1 MKQITGKKGGKGG
14 GGGGRTPVEARDSLR
29 SLSYAKFI
37 DVISCGE
44 INGPVDGLKSVYFGD
59 IPLQDE
65 NGNFNFKNVA
75 IEYRTGTVKQPPSEI
90 CETTEVTTDINTEVK
105 KNKPIIR
112 SITAPEADI
121 ARVTITVPGLSHQ
134 NKSNGDIN
142 GTKVELQ
149 VEYQANG
156 SQWVDAGKIV
166 IDGKTT
172 SSYNREHSFRLTGES
187 PWSVRVTRLTE
198 DSESQ
203 TLQNKTIFSK
213 LTTVFEEKLTYPGV
227 AYVGVQIDAEQ
238 FSSIPARGYHC
249 RGIKLKVPSNYDPIT
264 RLYTGDWDGTFA
276 VKYSN
281 NPVWIYFDLLTNE
294 EYGAGEYI
302 KEDMLDKWSMYQ
314 IAKYC
319 DELVP
324 DGFGGYEPRFTC
336 NAYIQTR
343 QEAIKLLR
351 DLTSVFRAMSYWA
364 SGTQI
369 LVQDSPKEPM
379 YQFNNTNVVDGQFSR
394 SGSNIKTRH
403 NVALVTWNDPKK
415 FYKQSVEYIEDAD
428 AIIKMGYISQTEVV
442 AFGCTSRGQA
452 RRLGKWLL
460 YTEQHESEVVTFS
473 CGQDGAIPV
482 PGEVIQVS
490 DVHRAGERRGG
501 RVKVGSTVSN
511 IILDSAVEITKTA
524 TISIVNEEGKLEQR
538 NITQRGSLTEININP
553 AFTSVTE
560 DSTWIIAN
568 SDIEPELYRVV
579 AVVEGENGTYTISAV
594 NYNPSKFAYIENGE
608 NLAEYDTTNNT
619 LETGVK
625 NVVITDEIYRGRGG
639 SIQTKIVVSYE
650 PATSLTSRYQ
660 VEYRAGNE
668 NWQQLEPTTLTS
680 VDIPN
685 VKDGVQY
692 QIRIRTSNVLGLW
705 SNDNDIET
713 YEPIGKLRPPHD
725 VTNLR
730 HKAIAQEGAFLTWD
744 ISPDIDLEYY
754 EIRKGDTYENS
765 RLVAKIKANEFNLG
779 FIQSGSHK
787 YWLSAVDSSE
797 VRSETPTEIQFTIS
811 SGEVIN
817 LNAEIVGD
825 EVLLTWNETQNNSF
839 STELYEVKKDDEVL
853 ALVKSTS
860 FKFKADFSG
869 DKTFTVTAIDLGGN
883 RSTSAQAQLIIHQ
896 PTQVNISQQVIDN
909 YVMLRWQ
916 SAKATLP
923 IAYYELKKGDTF
935 DNAEFI
941 TNIDG
946 LAFPQ
951 FETVGGLY
959 KYWIVGV
966 DSAGNR
972 GEPQFT
978 HANVTQP
985 PDYILKYDYDS
996 EYNGTKS
1003 GSAKIDNKLYLPI
1016 KSQTWRQHFQSN
1028 NFATPRSQINAG
1040 FPLYLQPTATSGYY
1054 EEEIDYGTVLASS
1067 KISLTPK
1074 VVSTGNYD
1082 ISYRIAV
1089 KRNASD
1095 SWREH
1100 NQASVYETN
1109 FRYLKFRIMVS
1120 NARQPVVIEQLNL
1133 KLDQKQKTDG
1143 GTVQANASDINGTWV
1158 NFSTDFIDASI
1169 PVLTPQSKQ
1178 PLFATSDFK
1187 DEARPKGFYVF
1198 LFDKNGNRVNG
1209 KVGWVVKG
1217 V

>member
-1 MKQITGKKGGKGG
+1 MQITGGKGGKG

-44 INGPVDGLKSVYFGD
+44 ISGPVDGLKSVYFGD

-156 SQWVDAGKIV
+156 SQWIDAGKIV

-490 DVHRAGERRGG
+490 DVHHAGERRGG
-501 RVKVGSTVSN
+501 RVKTGSTVN
-511 IILDSAVEITKTA
+511 QIILDAAVEITKA
-524 TISIVNEEGKLEQR
+524 STISIVNEEGKLEQR

-560 DSTWIIAN
+560 DSTWIIAS

-579 AVVEGENGTYTISAV
+579 AVAEGESGTYTISALS
-594 NYNPSKFAYIENGE
+594 YNPSKFSHIENGE
-608 NLAEYDTTNNT
+608 NLIEYDTTNNT

-625 NVVITDEIYRGRGG
+625 NVVISDEIYRGLGG

-660 VEYRAGNE
+660 VEYRAGND

-685 VKDGVQY
+685 VRDGIAY
-692 QIRIRTSNVLGLW
+692 QIRIKTSNVLGVW
-705 SNDNDIET
+705 SHDDPVTI
-713 YEPIGKLRPPHD
+713 YEPIGKLRPPHN

-730 HKAIAQEGAFLTWD
+730 HKVVTQEGVFLVWD
-744 ISPDIDLEYY
+744 LSPDIDLEYY
-754 EIRKGDTYENS
+754 EIKKGDTYES
-765 RLVAKIKANEFNLG
+765 AQLVAKIKANEFNLG
-779 FIQSGSHK
+779 FIQAGNHK
-787 YWLSAVDSSE
+787 YWLIAVDSSK

-869 DKTFTVTAIDLGGN
+869 NKTFKVTAIDLGEN
-883 RSTSAQAQLIIHQ
+883 RSASAQAQLIIHQ
-896 PTQVNISQQVIDN
+896 PTQVSISQQVIDN

-923 IAYYELKKGDTF
+923 IVYYELKKGDTF
-935 DNAEFI
+935 DTAEFI

-978 HANVTQP
+978 HANVAQP
-985 PDYILKYDYDS
+985 PDYILKYDHNS
-996 EYNGTKS
+996 EYDGVKNGS
-1003 GSAKIDNKLYLPI
+1003 DKIDGKLYLPI
-1016 KSQTWRQHFQSN
+1016 KNETWKQHFQSN
-1028 NFATPRSQINAG
+1028 NFTTPQSQINAG
-1040 FPLYLQPTATSGYY
+1040 FPIYLQPTAISGYY
-1054 EEEIDYGTVLASS
+1054 EEEMDYGTVLASS

-1074 VVSTGNYD
+1074 IVSAGNYD
-1082 ISYRIAV
+1082 ISYYIAV
-1089 KRNASD
+1089 KQNEGD

-1109 FRYLKFRIMVS
+1109 FRYLKFRITVS

-1143 GTVQANASDINGTWV
+1143 GTVQANASDVNGTWV
-1158 NFSTDFIDASI
+1158 SFSTEFIDASI

-1187 DEARPKGFYVF
+1187 DEPRPKGFYVF
-1198 LFDKNGNRVNG
+1198 LFDKNGNRVSG

>member
-1 MKQITGKKGGKGG
+1 MQIVGQKGGKG
-14 GGGGRTPVEARDSLR
+14 GGGGRTPVEAPDSLR
-29 SLSYAKFI
+29 SRSYAKFI

-44 INGPVDGLKSVYFGD
+44 IEGPVNGLQSVYFGD
-59 IPLQDE
+59 VPLQDE
-65 NGNFNFKNVA
+65 NGKFNFNNVA
-75 IEYRTGTVKQPPSEI
+75 IEWRPGNVRQAPSEI
-90 CETTEVTTDINTEVK
+90 CETNEVTTDVNTEIK
-105 KNKPIIR
+105 KNNPITR
-112 SITAPEADI
+112 SIIAQDADI

-166 IDGKTT
+166 ISGKTT
-172 SSYNREHSFRLTGES
+172 TSYNREHSFRLTGEA
-187 PWSVRVTRLTE
+187 PWNIRVTRLTE
-198 DSESQ
+198 DSNSQ

-213 LTTVFEEKLTYPGV
+213 LTTVFEEKLIYPGV

-238 FSSIPARGYHC
+238 FSSIPARGYHS
-249 RGIKLKVPSNYDPIT
+249 RGIRVKVPSNYDPIT
-264 RLYTGDWDGTFA
+264 RLYTGDWDGTFV

-281 NPVWIYFDLLTNE
+281 NPVWIYFDLLINE
-294 EYGAGEYI
+294 EYGAGEHI

-319 DELVP
+319 DQLVP

-343 QEAIKLLR
+343 QEASKLLR

-364 SGTQI
+364 SGTQM

-394 SGSNIKTRH
+394 SGSNVKTRH

-415 FYKQSVEYIEDAD
+415 YFKQSVEYIEDAES
-428 AIIKMGYISQTEVV
+428 IVKMGYISQTEIV

-473 CGQDGAIPV
+473 CGQDGAIPI

-490 DVHRAGERRGG
+490 DVHRSGERRGG
-501 RVKVGSTVSN
+501 RVKTGSTVN
-511 IILDSAVEITKTA
+511 KIILDAAVEITKA
-524 TISIVNEEGKLEQR
+524 STISIVNGEGKLEQR
-538 NITQRGSLTEININP
+538 NITQRGNLTEINVNP

-560 DSTWIIAN
+560 DSTWIVAN

-608 NLAEYDTTNNT
+608 NLVEYDTTNNT

-625 NVVITDEIYRGRGG
+625 NVVITDEIYRGHGG
-639 SIQTKIVVSYE
+639 SIQTKIVVSYQ

-660 VEYRAGNE
+660 IEYRAGNE

-797 VRSETPTEIQFTIS
+797 VRSDEPTPISFTVT
-811 SGEVIN
+811 SGQVEN
-817 LNAEIVGD
+817 LVAEIVGD
-825 EVLLTWNETQNNSF
+825 EVLMTWNETQNNSF

-869 DKTFTVTAIDLGGN
+869 NKTFTVTAIDLGGN

-923 IAYYELKKGDTF
+923 IVYYELKKGDTF

-978 HANVTQP
+978 LSNVAQP
-985 PDYILKYDYDS
+985 PDYILKYDYNT
-996 EYNGTKS
+996 EYNGMKN
-1003 GSAKIDNKLYLPI
+1003 GSDKIDGKLYLPI
-1016 KSQTWRQHFQSN
+1016 KNETWAQHYQSN
-1028 NFATPRSQINAG
+1028 NFTTPQSQINAG
-1040 FPLYLQPTATSGYY
+1040 FPLYLQPTATNGYY
-1054 EEEIDYGTVLASS
+1054 EEEMDYGTVLASS
-1067 KISLTPK
+1067 KITLTPK
-1074 VVSTGNYD
+1074 VVNAGNYD
-1082 ISYRIAV
+1082 ISYYIAV
-1089 KRNASD
+1089 KENEGD
-1095 SWREH
+1095 IWREH
-1100 NQASVYETN
+1100 NQSSVYETN
-1109 FRYLKFRIMVS
+1109 FRYIKFRITVT
-1120 NARQPVVIEQLNL
+1120 NAQKPVVIEQLNL

-1187 DEARPKGFYVF
+1187 DEPRPKGFYVF
-1198 LFDKNGNRVNG
+1198 LFDKNGNRVSG

>member
-1 MKQITGKKGGKGG
+1 MQITGGKGGKG

-44 INGPVDGLKSVYFGD
+44 ISGPVDGLKSVYFGD

-156 SQWVDAGKIV
+156 SQWIDAGKIV

-501 RVKVGSTVSN
+501 RVKTGSTVN
-511 IILDSAVEITKTA
+511 QIILDAAVEITKA
-524 TISIVNEEGKLEQR
+524 STISIVNEEGKLEQR

-560 DSTWIIAN
+560 DSTWIIAS

-579 AVVEGENGTYTISAV
+579 AVAEGESGTYTISALS
-594 NYNPSKFAYIENGE
+594 YNPSKFSHIENGE
-608 NLAEYDTTNNT
+608 NLIEYDTTNNT

-625 NVVITDEIYRGRGG
+625 NVVISDEIYRGLGG

-660 VEYRAGNE
+660 VEYRAGND

-685 VKDGVQY
+685 VRDGIAY
-692 QIRIRTSNVLGLW
+692 QIRIKTSNVLGVW
-705 SNDNDIET
+705 SHDDPVTI
-713 YEPIGKLRPPHD
+713 YEPIGKLRPPHN

-730 HKAIAQEGAFLTWD
+730 HKVVTQEGVFLVWD
-744 ISPDIDLEYY
+744 LSPDIDLEYY
-754 EIRKGDTYENS
+754 EIKKGDTYES
-765 RLVAKIKANEFNLG
+765 AQLVAKIKANKFNLG
-779 FIQSGSHK
+779 FIQAGSHK

-797 VRSETPTEIQFTIS
+797 VRSDEPTPISFTIT
-811 SGEVIN
+811 GGQVEN
-817 LNAEIVGD
+817 LVAEIVGD

-869 DKTFTVTAIDLGGN
+869 NKTFTVTAIDLGGN

-896 PTQVNISQQVIDN
+896 PTPVNISQQVIDN

-923 IAYYELKKGDTF
+923 IVYYELKKGDTF

-978 HANVTQP
+978 LSNVAQP
-985 PDYILKYDYDS
+985 PDYILKYDYNT
-996 EYNGTKS
+996 EYDGVKNGS
-1003 GSAKIDNKLYLPI
+1003 DKIDGKLYLPI
-1016 KSQTWRQHFQSN
+1016 KAETWLQHYQSN
-1028 NFATPRSQINAG
+1028 NFTSPKSQIDRG
-1040 FPLYLQPTATSGYY
+1040 FPLYLQPTASSGFY
-1054 EEEIDYGTVLASS
+1054 EEEMDYGTVLASS
-1067 KISLTPK
+1067 KITLTPK
-1074 VVSTGNYD
+1074 VVSSGNYD
-1082 ISYRIAV
+1082 ISYYIAV
-1089 KRNASD
+1089 KQNESD
-1095 SWREH
+1095 GWREH

-1109 FRYLKFRIMVS
+1109 FRYIKFRITVT
-1120 NARQPVVIEQLNL
+1120 NAQKPVVIEQLNL
-1133 KLDQKQKTDG
+1133 KLNQKQKTDG
-1143 GTVQANASDINGTWV
+1143 GTVQANASDVNGTWV
-1158 NFSTDFIDASI
+1158 AFSTEFIDASV
-1169 PVLTPQSKQ
+1169 PVLTPQSTQ

-1187 DEARPKGFYVF
+1187 DEPRPKGFYVF
-1198 LFDKNGNRVNG
+1198 LFDKNGNRVSG

>member
-1 MKQITGKKGGKGG
+1 MQITGGKGGKG

-44 INGPVDGLKSVYFGD
+44 ISGPVDGLKSVYFGD

-156 SQWVDAGKIV
+156 SQWIDAGKIV

-501 RVKVGSTVSN
+501 RVKTGSTVN
-511 IILDSAVEITKTA
+511 QIILDAAVEITKA
-524 TISIVNEEGKLEQR
+524 STISIVNEEGKLEQR

-560 DSTWIIAN
+560 DSTWIIAS

-579 AVVEGENGTYTISAV
+579 AVAEGESGTYTISALS
-594 NYNPSKFAYIENGE
+594 YNPSKFSHIENGE
-608 NLAEYDTTNNT
+608 NLIEYDTTNNT

-625 NVVITDEIYRGRGG
+625 NVVISDEIYRGLGG

-660 VEYRAGNE
+660 VEYRAGND

-685 VKDGVQY
+685 VRDGIAY
-692 QIRIRTSNVLGLW
+692 QIRIKTSNVLGVW
-705 SNDNDIET
+705 SHDDPVTI
-713 YEPIGKLRPPHD
+713 YEPIGKLRPPHN
-725 VTNLR
+725 VTNLH
-730 HKAIAQEGAFLTWD
+730 HKVVTQEGVFLVWD
-744 ISPDIDLEYY
+744 LSPDIDLEYY
-754 EIRKGDTYENS
+754 EIKKGDTYES
-765 RLVAKIKANEFNLG
+765 AQLVAKIKANEFNLG
-779 FIQSGSHK
+779 FIQAGNHK

-869 DKTFTVTAIDLGGN
+869 NKTFKVTAIDLGEN
-883 RSTSAQAQLIIHQ
+883 RSASAQAQLIIHQ
-896 PTQVNISQQVIDN
+896 PTQVSISQQVIDN

-923 IAYYELKKGDTF
+923 IVYYELKKGDTF
-935 DNAEFI
+935 DTAEFI

-978 HANVTQP
+978 HANVAQP
-985 PDYILKYDYDS
+985 PDYILKYDHNS
-996 EYNGTKS
+996 EYDGVKNGS
-1003 GSAKIDNKLYLPI
+1003 DKIDGKLYLPI
-1016 KSQTWRQHFQSN
+1016 KNETWKQHFQSN
-1028 NFATPRSQINAG
+1028 NFTTPQSQINAG
-1040 FPLYLQPTATSGYY
+1040 FPIYLQPTAISGYY
-1054 EEEIDYGTVLASS
+1054 EEEMDYGTVLASS

-1074 VVSTGNYD
+1074 IVSAGNYD
-1082 ISYRIAV
+1082 ISYYIAV
-1089 KRNASD
+1089 KQNEGD

-1109 FRYLKFRIMVS
+1109 FRYLKFRITVS

-1143 GTVQANASDINGTWV
+1143 GTVQANASDVNGTWV
-1158 NFSTDFIDASI
+1158 SFSTEFIDASI

-1187 DEARPKGFYVF
+1187 DEPRPKGFYVF
-1198 LFDKNGNRVNG
+1198 LFDKNGNRVSG

>member
-1 MKQITGKKGGKGG
+1 MQITGGKGGKG

-44 INGPVDGLKSVYFGD
+44 ISGPVDGLKSVYFGD

-156 SQWVDAGKIV
+156 SQWIDAGKIV

-501 RVKVGSTVSN
+501 RVKTGSTVN
-511 IILDSAVEITKTA
+511 QIILDAAVEITKA
-524 TISIVNEEGKLEQR
+524 STISIVNEEGKLEQR

-560 DSTWIIAN
+560 DSTWIIAS

-579 AVVEGENGTYTISAV
+579 AVAEGESGTYTISALS
-594 NYNPSKFAYIENGE
+594 YNPSKFSHIENGE
-608 NLAEYDTTNNT
+608 NLIEYDTTNNT

-625 NVVITDEIYRGRGG
+625 NVVISDEIYRGLGG

-660 VEYRAGNE
+660 VEYRAGND

-685 VKDGVQY
+685 VRDGIAY
-692 QIRIRTSNVLGLW
+692 QIRIKTSNVLGVW
-705 SNDNDIET
+705 SHDDPVTI
-713 YEPIGKLRPPHD
+713 YEPIGKLRPPHN

-730 HKAIAQEGAFLTWD
+730 HKVVTQEGVFLVWD
-744 ISPDIDLEYY
+744 LSPDIDLEYY
-754 EIRKGDTYENS
+754 EIKKGDTYES
-765 RLVAKIKANEFNLG
+765 AQLVAKIKANEFNLG
-779 FIQSGSHK
+779 FIQAGNHK

-869 DKTFTVTAIDLGGN
+869 NKTFKVTAIDLGEN
-883 RSTSAQAQLIIHQ
+883 RSASAQAQLIIHQ
-896 PTQVNISQQVIDN
+896 PTQVSISQQVIDN

-923 IAYYELKKGDTF
+923 IVYYELKKGDTF
-935 DNAEFI
+935 DTAEFI

-978 HANVTQP
+978 HANVAQP
-985 PDYILKYDYDS
+985 PDYILKYDHNS
-996 EYNGTKS
+996 EYDGVKNGS
-1003 GSAKIDNKLYLPI
+1003 DKIDGKLYLPI
-1016 KSQTWRQHFQSN
+1016 KNETWKQHFQSN
-1028 NFATPRSQINAG
+1028 NFTTPQSQINAG
-1040 FPLYLQPTATSGYY
+1040 FPIYLQPTAISGYY
-1054 EEEIDYGTVLASS
+1054 EEEMDYGTVLASS

-1074 VVSTGNYD
+1074 IVSAGNYD
-1082 ISYRIAV
+1082 ISYYIAV
-1089 KRNASD
+1089 KQNEGD

-1109 FRYLKFRIMVS
+1109 FRYLKFRITVS

-1143 GTVQANASDINGTWV
+1143 GTVQANASDVNGTWV
-1158 NFSTDFIDASI
+1158 SFSTEFIDASI

-1187 DEARPKGFYVF
+1187 DEPRPKGFYVF
-1198 LFDKNGNRVNG
+1198 LFDKNGNRVSG

>member
-1 MKQITGKKGGKGG
+1 MQITGGKGGKG

-44 INGPVDGLKSVYFGD
+44 ISGPVDGLKSVYFGD

-156 SQWVDAGKIV
+156 SQWIDAGKIV

-501 RVKVGSTVSN
+501 RVKTGSTVN
-511 IILDSAVEITKTA
+511 QIILDAAVEITKA
-524 TISIVNEEGKLEQR
+524 STISIVNEEGKLEQR

-560 DSTWIIAN
+560 DSTWIIAS

-579 AVVEGENGTYTISAV
+579 AVAEGESGTYTISALS
-594 NYNPSKFAYIENGE
+594 YNPSKFSHIENGE
-608 NLAEYDTTNNT
+608 NLIEYDTTNNT

-625 NVVITDEIYRGRGG
+625 NVVISDEIYRGLGG

-660 VEYRAGNE
+660 VEYRAGND

-685 VKDGVQY
+685 VRDGIAY
-692 QIRIRTSNVLGLW
+692 QIRIKTSNVLGVW
-705 SNDNDIET
+705 SHDDPVTI
-713 YEPIGKLRPPHD
+713 YEPIGKLRPPHN

-730 HKAIAQEGAFLTWD
+730 HKVVTQEGVFLVWD
-744 ISPDIDLEYY
+744 LSPDIDLEYY
-754 EIRKGDTYENS
+754 EIKKGDTYES
-765 RLVAKIKANEFNLG
+765 AQLVAKIKANKFNLG
-779 FIQSGSHK
+779 FIQAGSHK

-860 FKFKADFSG
+860 FKFKSDFSG
-869 DKTFTVTAIDLGGN
+869 NKTFKVTAIDLGEN
-883 RSTSAQAQLIIHQ
+883 RSASAQAQLIIHQ
-896 PTQVNISQQVIDN
+896 PTQVSISQQVIDN

-923 IAYYELKKGDTF
+923 IVYYELKKGDTF
-935 DNAEFI
+935 DTAEFI

-978 HANVTQP
+978 HANVAQP
-985 PDYILKYDYDS
+985 PDYILKYDYNS
-996 EYNGTKS
+996 EYDGVKNGS
-1003 GSAKIDNKLYLPI
+1003 DKIDGKLYLPI
-1016 KSQTWRQHFQSN
+1016 KNETWKQHFQSN
-1028 NFATPRSQINAG
+1028 NFTTPQSQINAG
-1040 FPLYLQPTATSGYY
+1040 FPIYLQPTAISGYY
-1054 EEEIDYGTVLASS
+1054 EEEMDYGTVLASS

-1074 VVSTGNYD
+1074 IVSAGNYD
-1082 ISYRIAV
+1082 ISYYIAV
-1089 KRNASD
+1089 KQNESD

-1109 FRYLKFRIMVS
+1109 FRYLKFRITVS

-1143 GTVQANASDINGTWV
+1143 GTVQANASDVNGTWV
-1158 NFSTDFIDASI
+1158 SFSTEFIDASI

-1187 DEARPKGFYVF
+1187 DEPRPKGFYVF
-1198 LFDKNGNRVNG
+1198 LFDKNGNRVSG

>member
-1 MKQITGKKGGKGG
+1 MQITGGKGGKG

-44 INGPVDGLKSVYFGD
+44 ISGPVDGLKSVYFGD

-156 SQWVDAGKIV
+156 SQWIDAGKIV

-501 RVKVGSTVSN
+501 RVKTGSTVN
-511 IILDSAVEITKTA
+511 QIILDAAVEITKA
-524 TISIVNEEGKLEQR
+524 STISIVNEEGKLEQR

-560 DSTWIIAN
+560 DSTWIIAS

-579 AVVEGENGTYTISAV
+579 AVAEGESGTYTISALS
-594 NYNPSKFAYIENGE
+594 YNPSKFSHIENGE
-608 NLAEYDTTNNT
+608 NLIEYDTTNNT

-625 NVVITDEIYRGRGG
+625 NVVISDEIYRGLGG

-660 VEYRAGNE
+660 VEYRAGND

-685 VKDGVQY
+685 VRDGIAY
-692 QIRIRTSNVLGLW
+692 QIRIKTSNVLGVW
-705 SNDNDIET
+705 SHDDPVTI
-713 YEPIGKLRPPHD
+713 YEPIGKLRPPHN

-730 HKAIAQEGAFLTWD
+730 HKVVTQEGVFLVWD
-744 ISPDIDLEYY
+744 LSPDIDLEYY
-754 EIRKGDTYENS
+754 EIKKGDTYES
-765 RLVAKIKANEFNLG
+765 AQLVAKIKANEFNLG
-779 FIQSGSHK
+779 FIQAGSHK

-860 FKFKADFSG
+860 FKFKSDFSG
-869 DKTFTVTAIDLGGN
+869 NKTFKVTAIDLGEN
-883 RSTSAQAQLIIHQ
+883 RSASAQAQLIIHQ
-896 PTQVNISQQVIDN
+896 PTQVSISQQVIDN

-923 IAYYELKKGDTF
+923 IVYYELKKGDTF
-935 DNAEFI
+935 DTAEFI

-978 HANVTQP
+978 HANVAQP
-985 PDYILKYDYDS
+985 PDYILKYDYNS
-996 EYNGTKS
+996 EYDGVKNGS
-1003 GSAKIDNKLYLPI
+1003 DKIDGKLYLPI
-1016 KSQTWRQHFQSN
+1016 KNETWKQHFQSN
-1028 NFATPRSQINAG
+1028 NFTTPQSQINAG
-1040 FPLYLQPTATSGYY
+1040 FPIYLQPTAISGYY
-1054 EEEIDYGTVLASS
+1054 EEEMDYGTVLASS

-1074 VVSTGNYD
+1074 IVSAGNYD
-1082 ISYRIAV
+1082 ISYYIAV
-1089 KRNASD
+1089 KQNEGD

-1109 FRYLKFRIMVS
+1109 FRYLKFRITVS

-1143 GTVQANASDINGTWV
+1143 GTVQANASDVNGTWV
-1158 NFSTDFIDASI
+1158 SFSTEFIDASI

-1187 DEARPKGFYVF
+1187 DEPRPKGFYVF
-1198 LFDKNGNRVNG
+1198 LFDKNGNRVSG

>member
-1 MKQITGKKGGKGG
+1 MQITGGKGGKG

-44 INGPVDGLKSVYFGD
+44 ISGPVDGLKSVYFGD

-156 SQWVDAGKIV
+156 SQWIDAGKIV

-428 AIIKMGYISQTEVV
+428 AIIQMGYISQTEVV

-501 RVKVGSTVSN
+501 RVKTGSTVN
-511 IILDSAVEITKTA
+511 QIILDAAVEITKA
-524 TISIVNEEGKLEQR
+524 STISIVNEEGKLEQR

-560 DSTWIIAN
+560 DSTWIIAS

-579 AVVEGENGTYTISAV
+579 AVAEGESGTYTISALS
-594 NYNPSKFAYIENGE
+594 YNPSKFSHIENGE
-608 NLAEYDTTNNT
+608 NLIEYDTTNNT

-625 NVVITDEIYRGRGG
+625 NVVISDEIYRGLGG

-660 VEYRAGNE
+660 VEYRAGND

-685 VKDGVQY
+685 VRDGIAY
-692 QIRIRTSNVLGLW
+692 QIRIKTSNVLGVW
-705 SNDNDIET
+705 SHDDPVTI
-713 YEPIGKLRPPHD
+713 YEPIGKLRPPHN

-730 HKAIAQEGAFLTWD
+730 HKVVTQEGVFLVWD
-744 ISPDIDLEYY
+744 LSPDIDLEYY
-754 EIRKGDTYENS
+754 EIKKGDTYES
-765 RLVAKIKANEFNLG
+765 AQLVAKIKANEFNLG
-779 FIQSGSHK
+779 FIQAGNHK

-869 DKTFTVTAIDLGGN
+869 NKTFKVTAIDLGEN
-883 RSTSAQAQLIIHQ
+883 RSASAQAQLIIHQ
-896 PTQVNISQQVIDN
+896 PTQVSISQQVIDN

-923 IAYYELKKGDTF
+923 IVYYELKKGDTF
-935 DNAEFI
+935 DTAEFI

-978 HANVTQP
+978 HANVAQP
-985 PDYILKYDYDS
+985 PDYILKYDHNS
-996 EYNGTKS
+996 EYDGVKNGS
-1003 GSAKIDNKLYLPI
+1003 DKIDGKLYLPI
-1016 KSQTWRQHFQSN
+1016 KNETWKQHFQSN
-1028 NFATPRSQINAG
+1028 NFTTPQSQINAG
-1040 FPLYLQPTATSGYY
+1040 FPIYLQPTAISGYY
-1054 EEEIDYGTVLASS
+1054 EEEMDYGTVLASS

-1074 VVSTGNYD
+1074 IVSAGNYD
-1082 ISYRIAV
+1082 ISYYIAV
-1089 KRNASD
+1089 KQNEGD

-1109 FRYLKFRIMVS
+1109 FRYLKFRITVS

-1143 GTVQANASDINGTWV
+1143 GTVQANASDVNGTWV
-1158 NFSTDFIDASI
+1158 SFSTEFIDASI

-1187 DEARPKGFYVF
+1187 DEPRPKGFYVF
-1198 LFDKNGNRVNG
+1198 LFDKNGNRVSG